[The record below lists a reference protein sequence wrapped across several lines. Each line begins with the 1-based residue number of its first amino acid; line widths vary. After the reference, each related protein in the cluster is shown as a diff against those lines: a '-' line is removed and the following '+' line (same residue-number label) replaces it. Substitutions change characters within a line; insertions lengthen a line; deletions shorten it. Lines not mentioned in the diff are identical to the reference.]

1 MIITENYVF
10 DFDQIFWLDKA
21 NAEDSWITMVDSLLL
36 PLLKF

>member
-1 MIITENYVF
+1 MIITENFVF

-21 NAEDSWITMVDSLLL
+21 TAEDSWITMVDSLLL